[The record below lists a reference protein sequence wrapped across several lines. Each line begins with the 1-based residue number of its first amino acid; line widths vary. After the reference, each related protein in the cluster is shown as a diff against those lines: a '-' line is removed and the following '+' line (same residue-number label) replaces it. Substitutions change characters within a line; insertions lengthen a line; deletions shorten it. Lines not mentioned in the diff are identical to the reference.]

1 MLVRQ
6 RARPQL
12 HADAIKAAVTA
23 ALAQGKVL
31 DVNSQAKRIAKATGL
46 SQTVTAR
53 DLFEAGVG
61 ARVPMELVQIA
72 CRFGN
77 VRSHHGHHDLSKVCI
92 RVSRAG
98 FSG

>member
-1 MLVRQ
+1 MLIRQ

-31 DVNSQAKRIAKATGL
+31 DVNSEANAKATGL

-61 ARVPMELVQIA
+61 ARVPMELVRIA
-72 CRFGN
+72 
-77 VRSHHGHHDLSKVCI
+77 
-92 RVSRAG
+92 
-98 FSG
+98 